1 MFCSVRDEAEELPAV
16 GGGVARVRAAPRRV
30 RRLDQLSRQLSPK
43 EPLRGDLIH
52 SSQFESKY
60 KLISNQGGH
69 RRRRLLRLLVTR
81 VGEAHDVELL
91 GRRRKATGEMR

>member
-1 MFCSVRDEAEELPAV
+1 MIMFGSMLDEAEELPAV

-30 RRLDQLSRQLSPK
+30 RRLDQLGRQLPSQ

-60 KLISNQGGH
+60 KLKSQIKVDTGG
-69 RRRRLLRLLVTR
+69 
-81 VGEAHDVELL
+81 DDYYDYS
-91 GRRRKATGEMR
+91 